1 MRQKEFIGL
10 GCINNVKDIIKET
23 RAKKI
28 FLVTGKQSYIDCNAK
43 SQIDKILSDIYT
55 EKFNQFE
62 VNLKLNDIYTGIALI
77 NNTKF
82 DLIIAIGGGS
92 VIDMAKTINIIAAQ
106 KDSDLIKYINDNTL
120 ITGRGLP
127 LVAIPTT
134 AGTGS
139 EATHFSVV
147 YVNNVKHSLAHYS
160 MLPNYAVIDAE
171 LSCNIP
177 LHIAAASGM
186 DALSQA
192 IESYWA
198 VKSTEESKKF
208 ASEAII
214 SILEVLQNAVA
225 GDKQARVV
233 MSKAAYLSGKAI
245 NITTTTAPHAMS
257 YPITTYFGLQHG
269 HAVALTL
276 GYFFEINYNFKNSD
290 VVDCRGPSYIKNTM
304 EQLYAMFGV
313 KSALEC
319 RNKWYRLMD
328 AIGLESS
335 IKKVIISSKYG
346 IDKIVNNI
354 NLKRLRNNPVH
365 VSRKTLEDI
374 LS

>member
-1 MRQKEFIGL
+1 
-10 GCINNVKDIIKET
+10 
-23 RAKKI
+23 
-28 FLVTGKQSYIDCNAK
+28 
-43 SQIDKILSDIYT
+43 
-55 EKFNQFE
+55 
-62 VNLKLNDIYTGIALI
+62 
-77 NNTKF
+77 
-82 DLIIAIGGGS
+82 
-92 VIDMAKTINIIAAQ
+92 
-106 KDSDLIKYINDNTL
+106 
-120 ITGRGLP
+120 
-127 LVAIPTT
+127 
-134 AGTGS
+134 
-139 EATHFSVV
+139 
-147 YVNNVKHSLAHYS
+147 
-160 MLPNYAVIDAE
+160 
-171 LSCNIP
+171 
-177 LHIAAASGM
+177 
-186 DALSQA
+186 
-192 IESYWA
+192 
-198 VKSTEESKKF
+198 
-208 ASEAII
+208 
-214 SILEVLQNAVA
+214 
-225 GDKQARVV
+225 